1 VANDAQTS
9 ALFSNSKNPYRIPVN
24 MPPVFRSLWPR
35 RRLPLIRLMTNGH
48 VGLAPYASTY
58 RKRQDESTSCRARLV
73 GRVDLVIRFVSF
85 ISLVLF
91 N

>member
-1 VANDAQTS
+1 
-9 ALFSNSKNPYRIPVN
+9 
-24 MPPVFRSLWPR
+24 
-35 RRLPLIRLMTNGH
+35 MTNGH

-58 RKRQDESTSCRARLV
+58 RKRQDESTSCRAKLV

-91 N
+91 NQRNETNQI